1 MKMSTELMQYN
12 KLLREEIKRELNES
26 ESVEEQLIFVKIL
39 SAMVSAE
46 TRLMERSMLD
56 SATLGEGDAVN

>member
-1 MKMSTELMQYN
+1 MSTELMQYN